1 MMTIIL
7 HDITNLQAKALCL
20 DVFFVPLS
28 GKNDASYKETVL
40 SALSV
45 LQREMG
51 SEPEF
56 KLARAGASGSSAGA
70 GRSASGSSDGG
81 VSGVS
86 LRLVFGDL
94 HLQDV
99 RAWREQSFCE
109 QYECLFPLFGVEY
122 STLQQILWAAA
133 ADEVKEIRVSAWSG
147 PSPLSGNERGGSS
160 ASVAFD
166 VPLGTVYNDAF
177 VQKLPGCIDA
187 MGEKGEF
194 HTHVVF
200 K

>member
-1 MMTIIL
+1 L
-7 HDITNLQAKALCL
+7 VRHHDHIKAKALSL

-28 GKNDASYKETVL
+28 GKNDVSYKESVL

-45 LQREMG
+45 LKREIE
-51 SEPEF
+51 SEPEV
-56 KLARAGASGSSAGA
+56 KLARAAGTT
-70 GRSASGSSDGG
+70 GMSRPSDG
-81 VSGVS
+81 GVS

-99 RAWREQSFCE
+99 RAWREQSFRE
-109 QYECLFPLFGVEY
+109 QYECVFPLFGVEY

-133 ADEVKEIRVSAWSG
+133 SDEVKEVRVSAWSG
-147 PSPLSGNERGGSS
+147 PSPVSRDARSDSS
-160 ASVAFD
+160 VPIFD
-166 VPLGTVYNDAF
+166 VPLGTVYDAAF
-177 VQKLPGCIDA
+177 VTKLPGCIDA